1 MEYMVSICWKELR
14 AVPWRRE
21 RSIIPGLWREL
32 DDVVAGEDSLT
43 ITLYLREYY
52 PTAKMR

>member
-14 AVPWRRE
+14 AVPWRWE

-32 DDVVAGEDSLT
+32 DDLVAGEDSLT
-43 ITLYLREYY
+43 ITLYIKVYY
-52 PTAKMR
+52 YTAKMR